1 MVVDLHKKGFVK
13 TLYGNRKHVY
23 DKIFDREMVK
33 SVERSSVNYLVQ
45 GLAADYLKVVLSN
58 LWRNRTFQRHN
69 ANFMCPLYD
78 EIIFSCHHS
87 QAVSLIQEV
96 YVEMTAGIP
105 GIKIPML
112 ANPALGVNFADQI
125 EILSDCNQ
133 ELTAE
138 LIQQAINKVIN

>member
-1 MVVDLHKKGFVK
+1 
-13 TLYGNRKHVY
+13 
-23 DKIFDREMVK
+23 
-33 SVERSSVNYLVQ
+33 
-45 GLAADYLKVVLSN
+45 
-58 LWRNRTFQRHN
+58 
-69 ANFMCPLYD
+69 
-78 EIIFSCHHS
+78 
-87 QAVSLIQEV
+87 
-96 YVEMTAGIP
+96 MTAGIP